1 MSGDA
6 AAGQQPVD
14 RSFLASG
21 SGTAEM
27 IAELDWSTTPWGRS
41 GGAPSLC

>member
-21 SGTAEM
+21 GGTAEM